1 MEPAGRARE
10 VTIEGR
16 IRGSQEIKKY
26 KELLG
31 REARREAANLASFP
45 TPCQNPGGPLSY
57 NSLDPG
63 GAGTVG
69 CRLHELGQVPGAIE
83 RVLGSP
89 LLQSLFTIQE
99 EQL

>member
-1 MEPAGRARE
+1 MLP
-10 VTIEGR
+10 T
-16 IRGSQEIKKY
+16 
-26 KELLG
+26 LPHLP
-31 REARREAANLASFP
+31 P
-45 TPCQNPGGPLSY
+45 TPCQNPVGPLSY

-89 LLQSLFTIQE
+89 LLQSLFAIQE
-99 EQL
+99 EQLQGHRGCL